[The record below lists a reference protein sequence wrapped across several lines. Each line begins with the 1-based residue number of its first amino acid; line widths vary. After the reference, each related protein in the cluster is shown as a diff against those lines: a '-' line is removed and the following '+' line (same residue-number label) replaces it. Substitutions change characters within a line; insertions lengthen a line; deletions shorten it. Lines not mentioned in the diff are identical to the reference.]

1 MKFRELVNRMEPSV
15 DFYIAVANAEM
26 DEREICLLDGDIF
39 RKYKDFDWLLD
50 KKIEKAEVDR
60 GGIYVT
66 ISLEERDDGEEREE
80 L

>member
-1 MKFRELVNRMEPSV
+1 MKLRELVNRMEPSV
-15 DFYIAVANAEM
+15 DFYIAVDNAEM
-26 DEREICLLDGDIF
+26 DEREICSLDGNIF
-39 RKYKDFDWLLD
+39 RKYRDFDWLLD

-60 GGIYVT
+60 GGIYIT